1 MLALVILLKV
11 ADDFLVWPKQ
21 TDRRK
26 KDRESVGEG
35 GKHSGNYVSS
45 GPTLGGLMI
54 CLMFLTIMCLAT
66 QKNILCKLLK
76 LYHQQQHEQSERES
90 KGKEEGESRV
100 WHLISHSLG
109 PHPWI
114 HLPLRLLSP
123 LCHRLCLLS
132 NVNGV
137 AFACL
142 GHPLPPATYP
152 LLSSPCC
159 SVHMRATFWRLS
171 IWAFCGATPAK
182 SSLAYLCAPGLLFVL
197 PPSPFTSLSLF
208 VFLGFLL
215 RE

>member
-1 MLALVILLKV
+1 MGE
-11 ADDFLVWPKQ
+11 
-21 TDRRK
+21 
-26 KDRESVGEG
+26 REGE
-35 GKHSGNYVSS
+35 HSGNYVSS
-45 GPTLGGLMI
+45 APTLGGLMI

-76 LYHQQQHEQSERES
+76 LYHQQQHEQSGREQ
-90 KGKEEGESRV
+90 GGEGEGGEEEKSRV

-142 GHPLPPATYP
+142 AHPLPPATYP
-152 LLSSPCC
+152 PPVVALL
-159 SVHMRATFWRLS
+159 
-171 IWAFCGATPAK
+171 FCPHA
-182 SSLAYLCAPGLLFVL
+182 SNFLAVINLGLLWRD
-197 PPSPFTSLSLF
+197 SSQK
-208 VFLGFLL
+208 
-215 RE
+215 

>member
-1 MLALVILLKV
+1 
-11 ADDFLVWPKQ
+11 
-21 TDRRK
+21 
-26 KDRESVGEG
+26 
-35 GKHSGNYVSS
+35 
-45 GPTLGGLMI
+45 MI

-76 LYHQQQHEQSERES
+76 LYHQQQHEQSGREQ
-90 KGKEEGESRV
+90 EEGGGGGGEEKSRV

-114 HLPLRLLSP
+114 HLLLRLLSP

-137 AFACL
+137 AFAC
-142 GHPLPPATYP
+142 PVPPSCDLPPPVVA
-152 LLSSPCC
+152 LLFCPHASNFLA
-159 SVHMRATFWRLS
+159 VINLGL
-171 IWAFCGATPAK
+171 CGATPAK

>member
-1 MLALVILLKV
+1 
-11 ADDFLVWPKQ
+11 
-21 TDRRK
+21 
-26 KDRESVGEG
+26 
-35 GKHSGNYVSS
+35 
-45 GPTLGGLMI
+45 MI

-114 HLPLRLLSP
+114 HLLLRLLSP

-142 GHPLPPATYP
+142 AQPLPPVTYP
-152 LLSSPCC
+152 PPVDALL
-159 SVHMRATFWRLS
+159 
-171 IWAFCGATPAK
+171 FCPHA
-182 SSLAYLCAPGLLFVL
+182 SNFLAVINLGLLWRD
-197 PPSPFTSLSLF
+197 SSQK
-208 VFLGFLL
+208 
-215 RE
+215 

>member
-1 MLALVILLKV
+1 
-11 ADDFLVWPKQ
+11 
-21 TDRRK
+21 
-26 KDRESVGEG
+26 
-35 GKHSGNYVSS
+35 
-45 GPTLGGLMI
+45 MI

-76 LYHQQQHEQSERES
+76 LYHQQQHEQGEREQE
-90 KGKEEGESRV
+90 GGGGGGGEEKSRV

-197 PPSPFTSLSLF
+197 PPSPSPSPSSSSSCA
-208 VFLGFLL
+208 FLGFLL